1 MDPRIGTPSGK
12 KSERGRVARAT
23 NRPVG
28 AKNGRRFSCGAGENR
43 IFVHC
48 QQASRNRRNGLRR
61 TAGRKATDFM
71 YRFERR
77 TAWLVPL
84 VALFVWLGTTP
95 AMARVSVG
103 RGAACAV
110 TAAGGADPR
119 DRSAMTG
126 DERRPKVGVVL
137 SGGGAKGVAHIGIL
151 KVLEEAG
158 MPIDYIAGTSMGAI
172 IGGLYAI
179 GWTTSE
185 LDSLVRNQ
193 DWAALLSDKLS
204 RNDQLLAEK
213 EAKDTYLLSV
223 PLSLTKKFSI
233 PSGVL
238 AGQSV
243 LNLLNEMTLG
253 YHDDDLNFDSLPIP
267 FACVAYDMVK
277 GQEVVFRSGNLPRAI
292 RASMSIPG
300 AFVPVSLDGMALVDG
315 GIYNN
320 FPVDVVREM
329 GADIVIGVDLASEKP
344 VNEETLQSFG
354 GLFNQV
360 TSILGRERYTENL
373 KHVDLY
379 LHPDV
384 YPYSSSSFSASA
396 VDSLLLRGERCARQ
410 HWEDIVALQER
421 VYTGSDYMTSRKRIL
436 VNDSDSLQV
445 GTIEFVGLTNN
456 EERFMRR
463 ALGIREH
470 TTVTKGELY
479 NAIGKVRGSGAFS
492 FVTYTLESKPPYALQ
507 ITVNEKQPA
516 AVNIGF
522 RFDSEEMASILLN
535 STLTLR
541 GLQGPKLGFTLR
553 LNENPYLKLD
563 FLSSNILRGRLGLSY
578 MFRSNNYQLYKNG
591 RQYTNVTFGQNR
603 VELFFSLAN
612 PRWFNPRIG
621 INYEHFNYNSFLF
634 VSDADRLAVTPKGFV
649 NYFLMGDLETFDNHY
664 FPTRGIS
671 AYAKA
676 TLHTDNGYSY
686 EGTAPF
692 GSLAYH
698 VRYAFSP
705 AKFLTVIPSIWGR
718 SLIGQPVAYSYYN
731 YIGGEVAGRYMEQ
744 QVPFV
749 GIHHME
755 EANRSLITFQA
766 EVRARVA
773 SNHYVSVKAAYG
785 LQNRT
790 FFGMFT
796 RAARPDDMWGVG
808 VQYSYAS
815 PIGPISLQFDY
826 SDLSRFGA
834 YFSLGK
840 TF

>member
-1 MDPRIGTPSGK
+1 MPCPRGAGGRFLLTIERIDDMRAGWVVSLLALFCFGPGAVPVQAGAVSGGARVCAARTDGADAGAVALR
-12 KSERGRVARAT
+12 ERHI
-23 NRPVG
+23 PVG
-28 AKNGRRFSCGAGENR
+28 DAG
-43 IFVHC
+43 
-48 QQASRNRRNGLRR
+48 
-61 TAGRKATDFM
+61 
-71 YRFERR
+71 
-77 TAWLVPL
+77 
-84 VALFVWLGTTP
+84 
-95 AMARVSVG
+95 
-103 RGAACAV
+103 
-110 TAAGGADPR
+110 
-119 DRSAMTG
+119 
-126 DERRPKVGVVL
+126 RPKVGVVL

-193 DWAALLSDKLS
+193 DWVALLSDKLS
-204 RNDQLLAEK
+204 RSDQLVAEK
-213 EAKDTYLLSV
+213 EINDTYLLSV
-223 PLSLTKKFSI
+223 PLSLKKKFSI

-253 YHDDDLNFDSLPIP
+253 YHDDDLDFDSLPIP

-277 GQEVVFRSGNLPRAI
+277 GQEVVFRSGNLPLAI

-329 GADIVIGVDLASEKP
+329 GADVVIGVDLASGESI
-344 VNEETLQSFG
+344 NEETLRSFS

-360 TSILGRERYTENL
+360 TAILGRERYTENL

-379 LHPDV
+379 LHPEV
-384 YPYSSSSFSASA
+384 RPYNSASFSATA

-410 HWEDIVALQER
+410 HWAEIVALQEQ
-421 VYTGSDYMTSRKRIL
+421 VYAGAEYMANRRRIL
-436 VNDSDSLQV
+436 TEESDSLRV
-445 GTIEFVGLTNN
+445 GEIEFVGLTHN

-463 ALGIREH
+463 TLRIREH

-479 NAIGKVRGSGAFS
+479 NAIAKVRGSGAFS
-492 FVTYTLESKPPYALQ
+492 YVTYTLESRPPYTLL

-516 AVNIGF
+516 MVNIGF
-522 RFDSEEMASILLN
+522 RFDTEEMASILLN

-553 LNENPYLKLD
+553 LNENPYVKLD
-563 FLSSNILRGRLGLSY
+563 VLSSNILRGRLGLSY
-578 MFRSNNYQLYKNG
+578 MFKSNNYQLYKNG
-591 RQYTNVTFGQNR
+591 RQNNNVTFGQNR

-612 PRWFNPRIG
+612 PTWFNPRLG
-621 INYEHFNYNSFLF
+621 VNYEHFNYNSFLF
-634 VSDADRLAVTPKGFV
+634 VSDADRIAVTPKGFI
-649 NYFLMGDLETFDNHY
+649 NYYLMGDLETYDNHY
-664 FPTRGIS
+664 FPTRGLS
-671 AYAKA
+671 AYARA
-676 TLHTDNGYSY
+676 TLHTDNGYGY
-686 EGTAPF
+686 EGTDPF

-698 VRYAFSP
+698 ARWALTPVRY
-705 AKFLTVIPSIWGR
+705 LTLLPGITGR

-731 YIGGEVAGRYMEQ
+731 YIGGEVAGRYMDQ
-744 QVPFV
+744 QIPFV

-755 EANRSLITFQA
+755 EANRSLITFHA
-766 EVRARVA
+766 EARVRVIA
-773 SNHYVSVKAAYG
+773 NHYVSLKAAYG
-785 LQNRT
+785 LQNKS

-796 RAARPDDMWGVG
+796 RDARRDDLWGVG
-808 VQYSYAS
+808 LQYAFAS
-815 PIGPISLQFDY
+815 PIGPITLLFDY
-826 SDLSRFGA
+826 SNLSRFGI